1 MYPVKQLNHPKMSL
15 RQTHILLCVRL
26 HVSVLTWPSSDLLTN
41 QVNKCWPHV
50 GIPTMFTITNCKNTR
65 VGTL

>member
-26 HVSVLTWPSSDLLTN
+26 HVSVLT
-41 QVNKCWPHV
+41 
-50 GIPTMFTITNCKNTR
+50 
-65 VGTL
+65 